1 MPRDVLTQIWTARA
15 SVPFR
20 VWQPMLIVVCRTK
33 ANKQWHLTGRGVLR
47 WFCIEF
53 LLSTELTFLKV
64 VEKMQLNLEFNR
76 LPRRALYQC
85 ALKWCTPLK
94 SLSKLVVLSG
104 RITVKQIFIPWDNS
118 CSGGGTLGV
127 CVFQRRTRD
136 PDQSAA
142 QRTTNICQR
151 HTYTETNTNIRGKVQ
166 AERHTDPHTH
176 VQVLVEVSSGG
187 DGNICTVGNYL
198 EEVSTD

>member
-53 LLSTELTFLKV
+53 LLFTELTFLKV

-94 SLSKLVVLSG
+94 SLSKVVVLSG
-104 RITVKQIFIPWDNS
+104 RITVKQIFIPRDNS

-127 CVFQRRTRD
+127 CVFTSAELVTLTKVPPRGRPTFASDTHTRKQIQTSGGRCKRTD
-136 PDQSAA
+136 TQ
-142 QRTTNICQR
+142 T
-151 HTYTETNTNIRGKVQ
+151 
-166 AERHTDPHTH
+166 HTH
-176 VQVLVEVSSGG
+176 TCKFWWKYHLVEMG
-187 DGNICTVGNYL
+187 IFAPL
-198 EEVSTD
+198 EIT